1 MEVERVISGEQQKK
15 ILNSFKAM
23 YALEDEIV
31 SRNEENKETR
41 SFIRDHMKEIAKE
54 AEMKV
59 SSVKRAYKDWIASIK
74 KADEFDEAHT
84 LTTFVMEA
92 MKDNE

>member
-1 MEVERVISGEQQKK
+1 MISGEQQKK
-15 ILNSFKAM
+15 VVNSFKAM
-23 YALEDEIV
+23 YSLESEIEA
-31 SRNEENKETR
+31 RNEENKETR

-54 AEMKV
+54 TEMKL

-74 KADEFDEAHT
+74 KAEEFDEAHT

-92 MKDNE
+92 MREEN